1 MKQTVM
7 KKSALAG
14 MLAIAGTA
22 IPFAS
27 CATVPEVTV
36 ATMGQD
42 TASRVVTIT
51 YTLTDAPAVVTLD
64 IQTNATANAAS
75 DDPGWTSIGG
85 DAVWNA
91 SGDVWKKVGTA
102 GSTFNG
108 TITWRPDLSW
118 PDHTIESDCAR
129 AVVTAWALDNTPTYM
144 VVSLDIPKD
153 RDGAITYYPGVE
165 YLPKASYEQ
174 AGAAVTNNPAYKT
187 TKLLMRKIM
196 AAGVRWTMGSTA
208 DETLQRSDTREAPN
222 VISLTNNYYIGVFE
236 LTQRQWALVA
246 TNSAAKA
253 RFSQSGDRDDMRP
266 MEMVSYNE
274 LRNTH
279 STSAT
284 ATSVSAGT
292 LTIDPSSDSFCGL
305 LRIRTGLDFDLP
317 SEAQWEFACRA
328 GHGSGYWNDGSK
340 VQNSADNDGNLA
352 KLGRYSGNN
361 PAGKDN
367 KVGTLG
373 PADGGTAVVGSYK
386 PNDWGLYDMHGNV
399 FEWCLD
405 WQYDNLA
412 NEMDQSGNS
421 YNGRANINPSNPS
434 QTLAGTAATRRIR
447 RGGSAFHESG
457 YARSANRENLNPTNR
472 AEPVGFRLVCTAGLE

>member
-1 MKQTVM
+1 MNM
-7 KKSALAG
+7 KKSATAT
-14 MLAIAGTA
+14 MLAVTGAAISFTSLAAVPDVTA
-22 IPFAS
+22 
-27 CATVPEVTV
+27 
-36 ATMGQD
+36 ATMVQD
-42 TASRVVTIT
+42 SASRLVTIT

-85 DAVWNA
+85 EAVWNA

-102 GSTFNG
+102 GGTFNG

-118 PDHTIESDCAR
+118 PGHKIESDCAR
-129 AVVTAWALDNTPTYM
+129 AVVTAWALNNTPPYM

-153 RDGAITYYPGVE
+153 ADGAITYYPGVD
-165 YLPKASYEQ
+165 YLPKSSYEQ
-174 AGAAVTNNPAYKT
+174 TGAAVTNNPTYKT

-196 AAGVRWTMGSTA
+196 VAGVSWTMGSTGN
-208 DETLQRSDTREAPN
+208 ETQRYNSTREAPHT
-222 VISLTNNYYIGVFE
+222 VALTNNYYIGVFE
-236 LTQRQWALVA
+236 TTQRQWAFVA
-246 TNSAAKA
+246 TNSSAKA
-253 RFSQSGDRDDMRP
+253 NFSQSGDIDDMRP

-292 LTIDPSSDSFCGL
+292 LTVDPSPDSFCGL
-305 LRIRTGLDFDLP
+305 LRLRTGLDFDLP

-340 VQNSADNDGNLA
+340 VKNSATGDSNLA

-361 PAGKDN
+361 PGGGSN
-367 KVGTLG
+367 KAGTLA
-373 PADGGTAVVGSYK
+373 PAAGGTAVVGSYI

-399 FEWCLD
+399 FEWSLD
-405 WQYDNLA
+405 WKEDNISTQT
-412 NEMDQSGNS
+412 DTSGNL
-421 YNGRANINPSNPS
+421 YNGRANINPANPAQRLS
-434 QTLAGTAATRRIR
+434 GGTDSYRIR
-447 RGGSAFHESG
+447 RGGSAFHDSG
-457 YARSANRENLNPTNR
+457 YARSANRENLAPASR
-472 AEPVGFRLVCTAGLE
+472 AEAVGFRLVCTAGLE